1 MWGANPLAWPAPG
14 AIYTPMLRMRP
25 RPNGF
30 IAPCLPNP
38 AANPPAGDGWIHEI
52 KLDGFRCL
60 ARRDGAGVRLL
71 TRRGIDWTT
80 RYPAI
85 TTGDAALSCRSCL
98 IDGEVVICGEDGIP
112 VFDRLR
118 YGRQPQS
125 EAVLFAF
132 DLLELSGKDL
142 RRTPLEER
150 KEALAKLVRKA
161 SWSLQLNEHIAE
173 AGDVVFRHACKLG
186 FEGIVSKRLGSPY
199 VSGRSRHWIKSKNP
213 AAPAVK
219 REAEEDWGR

>member
-1 MWGANPLAWPAPG
+1 
-14 AIYTPMLRMRP
+14 MLLRGVRP

-30 IAPCLPNP
+30 IEPCLPSP
-38 AANPPAGDGWIHEI
+38 APKPPAGDGWIHEI

-80 RYPAI
+80 RYPSIA
-85 TTGDAALSCRSCL
+85 GAVAALACRSCL
-98 IDGEVVICGEDGIP
+98 IDGEVVICGDDGIP

-118 YGRQPQS
+118 YGRQPQA
-125 EAVLFAF
+125 EARLFAF
-132 DLLELSGKDL
+132 DLLEPGGKDL

-150 KEALAKLVRKA
+150 KRELAKLLRKA
-161 SWSLQLNEHIAE
+161 GWALHFNEHIDE
-173 AGDVVFRHACKLG
+173 PGDVIFRHACKLG

-213 AAPAVK
+213 AAQ
-219 REAEEDWGR
+219 R

>member
-1 MWGANPLAWPAPG
+1 VRVPACLASSNLACPAP
-14 AIYTPMLRMRP
+14 
-25 RPNGF
+25 
-30 IAPCLPNP
+30 
-38 AANPPAGDGWIHEI
+38 NPPAGDGWIHEI
-52 KLDGFRCL
+52 KLDGFRML

-85 TTGDAALSCRSCL
+85 AAAIAALACRSCL

-132 DLLELSGKDL
+132 DLLELGGKDL
-142 RRTPLEER
+142 RRTHLEER
-150 KEALAKLVRKA
+150 KGVLAKLVRKA
-161 SWSLQLNEHIAE
+161 SWAVQLNEHIAE
-173 AGDVVFRHACKLG
+173 RGDIVFRHACKLG

-219 REAEEDWGR
+219 REAEEDWNAKPRTT